1 MRLSVK
7 SWNLRQAAA
16 RSLTAGDYDGAA
28 AAAQGA
34 ELISHTTRGAFLRTV
49 AEWMNTAAH

>member
-16 RSLTAGDYDGAA
+16 RGLTAGDYDGAA

-34 ELISHTTRGAFLRTV
+34 EFISHTRRGAFLHTL
-49 AEWMNTAAH
+49 AEWMKTAAH